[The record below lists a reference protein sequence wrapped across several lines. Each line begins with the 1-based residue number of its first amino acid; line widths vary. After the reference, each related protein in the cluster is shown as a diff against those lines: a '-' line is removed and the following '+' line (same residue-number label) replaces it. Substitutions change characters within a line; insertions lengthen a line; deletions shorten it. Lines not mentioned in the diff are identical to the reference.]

1 MTVGDVGQDGRCAY
15 RLIVPANLIP
25 RSINM
30 DLLFGRKVLWINR
43 FMDWLGAGPP
53 SFRPPVARF
62 SGSGLQAS
70 EGAPSPPRLF
80 LFWCCPHLKL
90 GVDQGRRCRQRQGF
104 PGLKRTIREF
114 EARIA

>member
-1 MTVGDVGQDGRCAY
+1 MTVCDVGQDGRCAY
-15 RLIVPANLIP
+15 RLIVPASLIP

-30 DLLFGRKVLWINR
+30 DRPIDRKVLWINR
-43 FMDWLGAGPP
+43 FMDRIGAGPP

-80 LFWCCPHLKL
+80 YFGAVL
-90 GVDQGRRCRQRQGF
+90 
-104 PGLKRTIREF
+104 TINGASIRGGY
-114 EARIA
+114 AGNDKASPA